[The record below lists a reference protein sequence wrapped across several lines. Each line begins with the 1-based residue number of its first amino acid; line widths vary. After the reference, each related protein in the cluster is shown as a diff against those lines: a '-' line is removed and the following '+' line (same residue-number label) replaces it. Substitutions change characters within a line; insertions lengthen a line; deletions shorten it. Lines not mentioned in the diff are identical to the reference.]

1 MRENTERWMELCRQ
15 AAVEQDP
22 AKLIALVTEILELL
36 ETKERRL
43 GILPPKDSN

>member
-1 MRENTERWMELCRQ
+1 MRENTERWMELCKQ

-22 AKLIALVTEILELL
+22 AKLIALIREILELL

-43 GILPPKDSN
+43 GILPSKDSK